1 MPSATPAQQLWFGVL
16 MLCVAAWLGYT
27 VWSGMPGWSVPPLI
41 ACLVAAC
48 FGTVGVS
55 LFLQRAGYPRAGGF
69 MIFLFALGM
78 AASTGSANLDVL
90 IHSTFGAKFYGGS
103 DAVDQ
108 YKEDPEASVFER
120 FEIRVNA
127 VGRVP

>member
-1 MPSATPAQQLWFGVL
+1 MAKRKHKDVDYAVDDASGKEHIFKTWDE
-16 MLCVAAWLGYT
+16 AA
-27 VWSGMPGWSVPPLI
+27 S
-41 ACLVAAC
+41 
-48 FGTVGVS
+48 
-55 LFLQRAGYPRAGGF
+55 
-69 MIFLFALGM
+69 FALGM